1 MLTKRAL
8 SAEWEKS
15 SGSFSGGLLYA
26 GGKISFSRF
35 RSRFLGKER
44 RLPKAVWAKKLMAS
58 GLPEP
63 ALKAAPDEVYASL
76 ILAENVSRRESVL
89 AQAGWSTLTFQNRF
103 LTSEQNAAHWIE

>member
-1 MLTKRAL
+1 MRAPFSPRFWGPRRQAERRLERFHMLTKRAL

-15 SGSFSGGLLYA
+15 LGSFSEGLLYA
-26 GGKISFSRF
+26 GGKMSFSRF

-63 ALKAAPDEVYASL
+63 RLGGLWAW
-76 ILAENVSRRESVL
+76 RR
-89 AQAGWSTLTFQNRF
+89 
-103 LTSEQNAAHWIE
+103 H

>member
-1 MLTKRAL
+1 MAHEGTFFSAFLLGPRSQAERRLERFHMLTKRAL

-15 SGSFSGGLLYA
+15 LGSFSEGLLYA

-44 RLPKAVWAKKLMAS
+44 RIPKAVWAKKLMAS

-63 ALKAAPDEVYASL
+63 RPRVLWAW
-76 ILAENVSRRESVL
+76 RR
-89 AQAGWSTLTFQNRF
+89 
-103 LTSEQNAAHWIE
+103 H